1 MNVLILGAGGAA
13 GINIARALR
22 RDGSFGI
29 YGTDVSASRLQ
40 LPDLDEAFVIPPVSS
55 ADRLDVIRR
64 LIHEHK
70 IERVYAQADKEVAWL
85 AGHRNELPA
94 VALPSDEAL
103 RTAADKLNLNHA
115 VARVA
120 EVPESYRYDDADFET
135 EFDYLRYLSERVWIR
150 ARCGAGSKAA
160 LPVTKASQARAWVNY
175 WCEVRGLKSS
185 DFMMCE
191 YLPGDE
197 FAHQSVWKDGTLIA
211 SVVRQ
216 RLEYVFAEQMPSGQS
231 STPSHAVIVH
241 RGDVNTTA
249 EKAVRKIDAKPTG
262 VYGVDMKCRADG
274 APCVT
279 EINVGRFYT
288 TSDFYAAAG
297 CNLPAILMRGGSDVV
312 GRDPIAAGREWIRS
326 LDREAVLV

>member
-29 YGTDVSASRLQ
+29 YGTDVSASRLR
-40 LPDLDEAFVIPPVSS
+40 LPDLDEAFVIPPVSN

-64 LIHEHK
+64 LIYEHK

-85 AGHRNELPA
+85 AAHRSQLPA
-94 VALPSDEAL
+94 VALPSDKAMS
-103 RTAADKLNLNHA
+103 AASDKLNLNHRLSNH
-115 VARVA
+115 VD
-120 EVPESYRYDDADFET
+120 VPESHAYGDDFEI
-135 EFDYLRYLSERVWIR
+135 EFDALRYLSDKVWVR
-150 ARCGAGSKAA
+150 ARRGAGSKAA
-160 LPVTKASQARAWVNY
+160 LPVKTACEAKHWIGY
-175 WCEVRGLKSS
+175 WCNNRNLKPS
-185 DFMMCE
+185 DFMLCE
-191 YLPGDE
+191 FLPGDE
-197 FAHQSVWKDGTLIA
+197 FAHQSVWNNGKLIA
-211 SVVRQ
+211 SVARQ

-249 EKAVRKIDAKPTG
+249 ERAIHRIDTTPHG
-262 VYGVDMKCRADG
+262 VYGVDMKCNAG
-274 APCVT
+274 GVPCVT

-297 CNLPAILMRGGSDVV
+297 CNLPALLMRGGSDVV
-312 GRDPIAAGREWIRS
+312 GRDPIPAGREWIRS